1 MTKLQNSESE
11 LTKKEKDENFIHK
24 IEKQI
29 SKSQFELIED
39 YLSENYDF
47 RYNEISNEV
56 ESRKKNEVEFKQLN
70 ENNIYRELQRGNYKI
85 SQANLAVILRSD
97 FVETYN
103 PFKEYFETLPE
114 WDNKTDHIET
124 LANYVRATDQVRFN
138 YHFKKMLVRV
148 VACALIDQVFNKQA
162 FILVGVGEKNQN
174 SGKSTYSRFL
184 CPPYLADYI
193 TEVFSPDKDGQI
205 SLSENLFINLDE
217 LASLSKYEINQLKS
231 SFSKDKVKIRRPFEK
246 KATTSPRRAS
256 FIGSTNKAE
265 FLTDETGSVRWLC
278 FEVIEIDWDYKTTI
292 DINLVWAQA
301 YFLFKSNIFK
311 YNLSFEDIKTNDT
324 ANRQFQKQ
332 TPEMELI
339 SDKYEPGTA
348 LNHDRF
354 MTPFELA
361 NLLHAENTTN
371 YKFTNENVGRALVQ
385 LGFERVQ
392 KRIGGSDP
400 TRGYYIKY
408 KYSSLNTVNIL
419 ATPTTNDLPLTN
431 DLPF

>member
-1 MTKLQNSESE
+1 MTKLINSEPEIS
-11 LTKKEKDENFIHK
+11 KKEKDDNFIHK

-56 ESRKKNEVEFKQLN
+56 ESRKKNEVEYKQLN
-70 ENNIYRELQRGNYKI
+70 ENNIYRELQRGNYKMA
-85 SQANLAVILRSD
+85 QATLAVILRSD

-103 PFKEYFETLPE
+103 PFKEYFETLPD

-292 DINLVWAQA
+292 DINLV
-301 YFLFKSNIFK
+301 
-311 YNLSFEDIKTNDT
+311 LSK
-324 ANRQFQKQ
+324 
-332 TPEMELI
+332 
-339 SDKYEPGTA
+339 
-348 LNHDRF
+348 
-354 MTPFELA
+354 
-361 NLLHAENTTN
+361 
-371 YKFTNENVGRALVQ
+371 V
-385 LGFERVQ
+385 
-392 KRIGGSDP
+392 
-400 TRGYYIKY
+400 
-408 KYSSLNTVNIL
+408 
-419 ATPTTNDLPLTN
+419 
-431 DLPF
+431 

>member
-1 MTKLQNSESE
+1 MTNLQNPDTA
-11 LTKKEKDENFIHK
+11 TKKETDENFINK

-56 ESRKKNEVEFKQLN
+56 ESRKKPEMEFRQLN

-103 PFKEYFETLPE
+103 PFKEYFQNLPE
-114 WDNKTDHIET
+114 WDKETDHIEA
-124 LANYVRATDQVRFN
+124 LANYVKATDQTRFN
-138 YHFKKMLVRV
+138 YQFKKMLVRV

-174 SGKSTYSRFL
+174 SGKSTFSRFL
-184 CPPYLADYI
+184 CPPTLEDYI

-278 FEVIEIDWDYKTTI
+278 FEIIEIDWDYKTKINI
-292 DINLVWAQA
+292 DSVWAQA
-301 YFLFKSNIFK
+301 YFLYKENFK
-311 YNLSFEDIKTNDT
+311 YNLSFDDIKTNDQ
-324 ANRQFQKQ
+324 ANRKFQKQ

-339 SDKYEPGTA
+339 SAKYEPATA
-348 LNHDRF
+348 LNHDKF
-354 MTPFELA
+354 ITPFELS
-361 NLLHAENTTN
+361 NILHGENSTN
-371 YKFTNENVGRALVQ
+371 YKFTSENVGKALVQ
-385 LGFERVQ
+385 LGFERAQ
-392 KRIGGSDP
+392 KRINGSYP
-400 TRGYYIKY
+400 TSGYYIKY
-408 KYSSLNTVNIL
+408 KTDSLNTLNI
-419 ATPTTNDLPLTN
+419 PTTLTTIELSDIN

>member
-1 MTKLQNSESE
+1 MTKLQNLEASITNRE
-11 LTKKEKDENFIHK
+11 KEDNFIK
-24 IEKQI
+24 EIEKQI

-39 YLSENYDF
+39 YLLKNYDF

-56 ESRKKNEVEFKQLN
+56 ESRKKTETEFKPLN

-103 PFKEYFETLPE
+103 PFKQYFEELPQ
-114 WDNKTDHIET
+114 WDIGLDFIEE
-124 LANYVRATDQVRFN
+124 LANFVKATDQTRFN
-138 YHFKKMLVRV
+138 YQFKKMLVRV

-162 FILVGVGEKNQN
+162 FIFVGVGEKNQN
-174 SGKSTYSRFL
+174 SGKSTFSRFL
-184 CPPYLADYI
+184 CPPILEDYI

-278 FEVIEIDWDYKTTI
+278 FEVLEIDWNYKTLI
-292 DINLVWAQA
+292 DINKVWAQA
-301 YFLFKSNIFK
+301 YSLFKDGFK
-311 YNLSFEDIKTNDT
+311 YNLSFEDIKTNDQ
-324 ANRQFQKQ
+324 ANRIFQKS

-339 SDKYEPGTA
+339 IQKYELGTA
-348 LNHDRF
+348 LNHDKF
-354 MTPFELA
+354 ITPFELA
-361 NLLHAENTTN
+361 CNLQNELVTN
-371 YKFTNENVGRALVQ
+371 YKFTSENVGRALVH

-392 KRIGGSDP
+392 KRIESSNP
-400 TRGYYIKY
+400 VSGYYIKY
-408 KYSSLNTVNIL
+408 KISDSLNTP
-419 ATPTTNDLPLTN
+419 ATNDSN
-431 DLPF
+431 SYRF